1 MILHVLIAIVAG
13 EIRLSQNTPRLTL
26 RERISHVG
34 GPLVDAGESQSATNT
49 ARD

>member
-1 MILHVLIAIVAG
+1 MILHVLIAMVAG
-13 EIRLSQNTPRLTL
+13 EILVSQNTHRLTL

-34 GPLVDAGESQSATNT
+34 GSLADAGERQSATNT